1 MWTMTKELHGFLVI
15 LISMHT
21 GGFVSISNGDLL
33 GGPPELYYQGDIQSL

>member
-1 MWTMTKELHGFLVI
+1 MLTMTKELHGFLI